1 MLHCIMARYYIFS
14 IKCTPEVLDTL
25 SKQDESPQIIA
36 NLISSALEEQ
46 PGIPLKDSSS
56 SPDTSSSPDKRI
68 PITINGEDIGFLI
81 GHYYD
86 SSALGVDTVAP
97 EIPPKSVVFI
107 LQTGNLDD
115 FGRLTS
121 RQLVENIA
129 NFIKSPDSI
138 STTGNAYPVFW
149 NNQDQPYRLCAI
161 KTNPFRKNDVSLIVP
176 EKGGG
181 YWNTPQNYAPFRTPE
196 PT

>member
-1 MLHCIMARYYIFS
+1 MARYYIFS

-46 PGIPLKDSSS
+46 QGIPSKDA
-56 SPDTSSSPDKRI
+56 SSSPDKRI
-68 PITINGEDIGFLI
+68 SITINGGDIGFLI

-86 SSALGVDTVAP
+86 SSVLGVDTVAP

-161 KTNPFRKNDVSLIVP
+161 KTNPFRKNDAGLLVS

>member
-1 MLHCIMARYYIFS
+1 MARYYIFS

-46 PGIPLKDSSS
+46 QGIPFKDA
-56 SPDTSSSPDKRI
+56 SSSPDKRI
-68 PITINGEDIGFLI
+68 SITINGGDIGFLI

-86 SSALGVDTVAP
+86 SSALGVDTEAAV
-97 EIPPKSVVFI
+97 IPPKSVVFI
-107 LQTGNLDD
+107 LQTGNLDH

-161 KTNPFRKNDVSLIVP
+161 KTNPFRKNDAGLLVS

-196 PT
+196 PA

>member
-1 MLHCIMARYYIFS
+1 MARYYIFS
-14 IKCTPEVLDTL
+14 IKCTPEALDTL
-25 SKQDESPQIIA
+25 SEQDESPQIIA
-36 NLISSALEEQ
+36 NLISSALEEE
-46 PGIPLKDSSS
+46 PGIPFKDA
-56 SPDTSSSPDKRI
+56 SSSPDKTI

-86 SSALGVDTVAP
+86 SSALGVDRVPA
-97 EIPPKSVVFI
+97 EIPPESVVFI
-107 LQTGNLDD
+107 LQTGNLDN

-121 RQLVENIA
+121 RQLVENI
-129 NFIKSPDSI
+129 NRFISSPNSI

-161 KTNPFRKNDVSLIVP
+161 KTNPFRENDAGLLLS
-176 EKGGG
+176 EEGGG
-181 YWNTPQNYAPFRTPE
+181 YWNTPQNYRPFRTPE